1 MARASAVVVLLVA
14 LAGCGGDEPV
24 TRPPPTPLD
33 PATTGTITGTVTFDG
48 RPPAMGT
55 LNMASEAQCAAAH
68 AGPVPTGDVLVKDG
82 KVENAFVW
90 IKDGLGDRV
99 FPLPTAPVVIDQKGC
114 VFTPRVA
121 GAQTGQPIHFLNS
134 DPLLHN
140 VHSTPAEAKSWNL
153 SLSKQGVQREVR
165 VAKPEVMIPMQ
176 CDVHPWMRGYLGVL
190 SHPYFAVTGADGKFV
205 LPNVP
210 AGQYVVGSWHERF
223 GTREAR
229 VAVTAQETKDVGFA
243 YGN

>member
-1 MARASAVVVLLVA
+1 VA

-33 PATTGTITGTVTFDG
+33 PAATGRITGTVAFTG
-48 RPPAMGT
+48 QPPAMGT
-55 LNMASEAQCAAAH
+55 LNMASEPQCVAAH
-68 AGPVPTGDVLVKDG
+68 SGPVPTGDALVKDG
-82 KVENAFVW
+82 RVENAFVW
-90 IKDGLGDRV
+90 IKDGLGNRV
-99 FPLPTAPVVIDQKGC
+99 FPLPSAPVVIDQKGC

-121 GAQTGQPIHFLNS
+121 GAQTGQPIHFVNS
-134 DPLLHN
+134 DPMLHN
-140 VHSTPAEAKSWNL
+140 VHSTPSEAKGWNI

-165 VAKPEVMIPMQ
+165 VAKPEVMIPMK
-176 CDVHPWMRGYLGVL
+176 CDVHPWMRGYVGVL
-190 SHPYFAVTGADGKFV
+190 DHPYFAVSGADGTFS

-210 AGQYVVGSWHERF
+210 AGDYVVGSWHERF

-229 VAVTAQETKDVGFA
+229 VTVGAKETKDVGFA